1 MLLVLSFK
9 FGPGSSLKRGKRF
22 FLGIK
27 TKLNARLAIRQRADL
42 FEVIVF
48 PFSVA
53 LALIRKS
60 NFVNRNIG
68 AE

>member
-9 FGPGSSLKRGKRF
+9 FGPGSSRKRGKRF

-27 TKLNARLAIRQRADL
+27 TKLNVTLVIRQRADL

-53 LALIRKS
+53 LFLRKS

-68 AE
+68 LE

>member
-42 FEVIVF
+42 FEVTVF

-53 LALIRKS
+53 VALRKS
-60 NFVNRNIG
+60 NFVKRNIG
-68 AE
+68 LQ

>member
-1 MLLVLSFK
+1 MLLVLSFR
-9 FGPGSSLKRGKRF
+9 FGPGSSLKRGKLF
-22 FLGIK
+22 FLGMK
-27 TKLNARLAIRQRADL
+27 TKLNARLVIRQRADL

-53 LALIRKS
+53 LVLRRS

-68 AE
+68 LE